1 MDNEVVVVGHVKN
14 IEITRDDTD
23 VRVIRTVKRKIENPE
38 LIELED
44 EKEVVFI
51 RHIKRRHLME
61 IVRSSNQ
68 AFRNKS
74 KAYEE
79 KIREQ
84 KGINVNVKETRR
96 FINTLSIKENVKEQI
111 RDILLN
117 QNEDGLEKKAEDID
131 DSSEPSLGYQGFGV

>member
-14 IEITRDDTD
+14 IEITKDDTD
-23 VRVIRTVKRKIENPE
+23 IRVIRTVKRKIENPE

-74 KAYEE
+74 KAHEE

-96 FINTLSIKENVKEQI
+96 FIDSLSIKEKVKEQI
-111 RDILLN
+111 RDIILN
-117 QNEDGLEKKAEDID
+117 QSEDGLEKKAEDID
-131 DSSEPSLGYQGFGV
+131 DSAEPSLGYQGFGV